1 MKVFDPQMA
10 LSAAKPSLKAPQS
23 QSDQDL
29 RKAAKEFEAMF
40 LNLVMKQMRETVPEN
55 DLFGDSS
62 KTKVFQ
68 GMLDEEYSKMAGETK
83 NYGLAEMIYKNLS
96 RTKGGADEN

>member
-1 MKVFDPQMA
+1 MKIIDPQMA
-10 LSAAKPSLKAPQS
+10 LSASKPAIKAPAS
-23 QSDQDL
+23 QAEDDL

-68 GMLDEEYSKMAGETK
+68 GMLDEEYSKLAGETK
-83 NYGLAEMIYKNLS
+83 SYGLAEMIYQNLS
-96 RTKGGADEN
+96 KAKGGSSEN